1 MRICFTISMGAIV
14 DIDCR
19 RVTFSI
25 MESGVA
31 E

>member
-1 MRICFTISMGAIV
+1 MRICFTIPMGV
-14 DIDCR
+14 MVEIDCR

-25 MESGVA
+25 MESGVV